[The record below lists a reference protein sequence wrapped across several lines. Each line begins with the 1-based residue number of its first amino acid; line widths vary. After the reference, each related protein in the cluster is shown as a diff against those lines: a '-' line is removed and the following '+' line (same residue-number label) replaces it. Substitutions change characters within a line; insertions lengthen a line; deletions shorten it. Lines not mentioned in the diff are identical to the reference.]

1 MNLSQWNSMQF
12 SDLAVV
18 FPLERKK
25 RFYYDLIYEST
36 DILPLKGLCLCGPL
50 FKNKYKKGAALK
62 WQRLFTRP
70 PAEHGDQE
78 DGGRRHNDCLQYNIS
93 GRRFDTVPGWSKT

>member
-1 MNLSQWNSMQF
+1 MGVDKSLPMEQHAIF
-12 SDLAVV
+12 RLGCG

-25 RFYYDLIYEST
+25 QFYYDLIYEST
-36 DILPLKGLCLCGPL
+36 DILALKGLCLCGPL

-78 DGGRRHNDCLQYNIS
+78 DG
-93 GRRFDTVPGWSKT
+93 DTMTASPV

>member
-1 MNLSQWNSMQF
+1 MQF

-78 DGGRRHNDCLQYNIS
+78 DGGWRHNDFVYSIIYLADDLTLCQAGVKPNPPFNL
-93 GRRFDTVPGWSKT
+93 R